1 MRVDTCLQ
9 GGLKAK
15 AAREGYLNRR
25 LRFVG
30 EALEV
35 AFDGELQHTRGVSK
49 AGDLTKGYA

>member
-9 GGLKAK
+9 GGLNTK